1 MDIKKLLKAT
11 AFAANKHRDQR
22 RKDADSSPYINHPI
36 ALCDILVNEGDIA
49 NTDVICA
56 AMLHDTI
63 EDTDTTEEELIAAFG
78 SKIASIVMEVTDNK
92 SLPKLER
99 KRLQV
104 EHAHS
109 ISHDAK
115 LVKLADKIANLRDIL
130 SSPPKDWDEAR
141 KKEYFQ
147 WANDVVQGLRG
158 SSAKLER
165 VFDQLVTRI

>member
-1 MDIKKLLKAT
+1 M
-11 AFAANKHRDQR
+11 
-22 RKDADSSPYINHPI
+22 
-36 ALCDILVNEGDIA
+36 VNEGDIA
-49 NTDVICA
+49 NTDIICA

-78 SKIASIVMEVTDNK
+78 RKIAAIVMEVTDDKN
-92 SLPKLER
+92 LPKLER

-130 SSPPKDWDEAR
+130 NSPPQDWDEAR

-147 WANDVVQGLRG
+147 WASDVVRGLRG

-165 VFDQLVTRI
+165 VFDELFARI